1 MPFPFR
7 RRFYGKGKGR
17 GKGGGGASSA
27 SDTTKPKTKTTT
39 NKKKYSRFIITI
51 NPNIKGGDYPHGG
64 EEGLRQR
71 LLLCQRLL
79 EKDRV
84 EPYVYLMDKAHSF
97 SSHIDTIVTDGAIEK
112 GEKNR
117 MLHIHIL
124 WSAEHRTRLRLQFG
138 PLRSAFEKI
147 LDTGGKIHF
156 NARLLRL
163 SAETLQDVKS
173 YIHKDDTE
181 KSNTE

>member
-7 RRFYGKGKGR
+7 KRFHGKGKG
-17 GKGGGGASSA
+17 KGNSA
-27 SDTTKPKTKTTT
+27 AVADTAKPKTKTTA

-51 NPNIKGGDYPHGG
+51 NPNIKGGDYQHGG

-79 EKDRV
+79 EKDKV
-84 EPYVYLMDKAHSF
+84 EKYVYIMDKAHSF
-97 SSHIDTIVTDGAIEK
+97 NTHIDNILTDGAIEK

-138 PLRSAFEKI
+138 PLR
-147 LDTGGKIHF
+147 
-156 NARLLRL
+156 
-163 SAETLQDVKS
+163 
-173 YIHKDDTE
+173 
-181 KSNTE
+181 

>member
-7 RRFYGKGKGR
+7 RRFYGKGR
-17 GKGGGGASSA
+17 GKGGGASA
-27 SDTTKPKTKTTT
+27 ATDTAKPKT
-39 NKKKYSRFIITI
+39 NKKKYSRFIVT

-79 EKDRV
+79 EKDKV
-84 EPYVYLMDKAHSF
+84 EKYVYIMDKAHSF
-97 SSHIDTIVTDGAIEK
+97 STHIDTIVTDGAIEK

-124 WSAEHRTRLRLQFG
+124 WSCEHRTRLRLQFG

-163 SAETLQDVKS
+163 SAETLQDVKA

>member
-7 RRFYGKGKGR
+7 RRFGGGKGR
-17 GKGGGGASSA
+17 GGKGSSSSSSSGAGANSTA
-27 SDTTKPKTKTTT
+27 KPKT

-51 NPNIKGGDYPHGG
+51 NPNIKGGDYQHGG

-163 SAETLQDVKS
+163 SAETLQDVKA

-181 KSNTE
+181 KSHTE

>member
-1 MPFPFR
+1 MAKDR
-7 RRFYGKGKGR
+7 GKGKG
-17 GKGGGGASSA
+17 GGAA
-27 SDTTKPKTKTTT
+27 ARHGKAKTKTTA

-79 EKDRV
+79 EKDKV
-84 EPYVYLMDKAHSF
+84 EKYVYIMDKAHSF
-97 SSHIDTIVTDGAIEK
+97 STHIDTIVTDGAIEK

-163 SAETLQDVKS
+163 SAETLQDVKA

>member
-7 RRFYGKGKGR
+7 RRFGGSKGR
-17 GKGGGGASSA
+17 GGKGSS
-27 SDTTKPKTKTTT
+27 SSSTTTAKPKT

-79 EKDRV
+79 EKDKV
-84 EPYVYLMDKAHSF
+84 EKYVYIMDKAHSF
-97 SSHIDTIVTDGAIEK
+97 STHIDTIVTDGAIEK
-112 GEKNR
+112 GVKNR

-163 SAETLQDVKS
+163 SAETLQDVKA
-173 YIHKDDTE
+173 YIHKDDSE